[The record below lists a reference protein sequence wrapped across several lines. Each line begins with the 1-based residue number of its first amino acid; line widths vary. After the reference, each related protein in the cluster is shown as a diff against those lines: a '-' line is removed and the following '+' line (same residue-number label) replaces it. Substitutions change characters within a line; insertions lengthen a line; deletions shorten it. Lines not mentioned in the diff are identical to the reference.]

1 MATYAIG
8 DVQGC
13 YLELQSLLNNISFD
27 AQTDQ
32 LWFVG
37 DLVNRGSHS
46 LEVLRLVKSLGDAAI
61 TVLGNH
67 DLHLL
72 AVAAGVAKP
81 HPSDTLDDILHAP
94 DREELLDWL
103 RHRPL
108 LHVENNYAM
117 VHAGLLPNWTIDQ
130 AAQLAHEVEAQLRSA
145 HYVDFFQNMYGNQP
159 NAWDKK
165 LTGHKRT
172 RLIVNALTRM
182 RVCTLQ
188 GEMDFKFKGEAQN
201 IPRDYYPWFTLPQRA
216 SRDTTVIFGH
226 WSALGLRQQ
235 DNIIALDTGCLW
247 GGTLTAIR
255 LADRHIFQ
263 VECADKGRYW
273 GEE

>member
-1 MATYAIG
+1 
-8 DVQGC
+8 
-13 YLELQSLLNNISFD
+13 
-27 AQTDQ
+27 
-32 LWFVG
+32 
-37 DLVNRGSHS
+37 
-46 LEVLRLVKSLGDAAI
+46 
-61 TVLGNH
+61 
-67 DLHLL
+67 
-72 AVAAGVAKP
+72 
-81 HPSDTLDDILHAP
+81 
-94 DREELLDWL
+94 
-103 RHRPL
+103 
-108 LHVENNYAM
+108 
-117 VHAGLLPNWTIDQ
+117 
-130 AAQLAHEVEAQLRSA
+130 
-145 HYVDFFQNMYGNQP
+145 MYGNQP